1 MPEGWVFL
9 SGARKERSKNDERK
23 VILSFALHN
32 VIFYDNIIDE
42 VRTWMNCMDGKKLL
56 PSL

>member
-1 MPEGWVFL
+1 
-9 SGARKERSKNDERK
+9 